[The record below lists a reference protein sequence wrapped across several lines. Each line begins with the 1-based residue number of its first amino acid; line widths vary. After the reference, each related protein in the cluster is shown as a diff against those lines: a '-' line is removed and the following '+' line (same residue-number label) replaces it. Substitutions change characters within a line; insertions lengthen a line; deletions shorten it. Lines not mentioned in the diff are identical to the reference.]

1 MRGLLRKDWKL
12 VKNQKQFFLTMG
24 AIALFFLVL
33 YDNPYFLVG
42 YMTIVFST
50 FSVNTIAY
58 DEADNGNAYL
68 FTLPISRKIYVRE
81 KYFFGILLMVITWG
95 VISGCAAAACIIRGI
110 EYEKGEFLSV
120 SLASLG
126 IAVFFLAFMIPMQL
140 KFGTAKTKTAAL
152 MIVGIAFFLSF
163 VLVRLAD
170 MFHTGFG
177 GIFKIFS
184 GLKLANIAVM
194 IGIIWVILV
203 TASYL
208 LSVKIMEKKEF

>member
-95 VISGCAAAACIIRGI
+95 VISGCAR
-110 EYEKGEFLSV
+110 V
-120 SLASLG
+120 
-126 IAVFFLAFMIPMQL
+126 
-140 KFGTAKTKTAAL
+140 
-152 MIVGIAFFLSF
+152 
-163 VLVRLAD
+163 
-170 MFHTGFG
+170 
-177 GIFKIFS
+177 
-184 GLKLANIAVM
+184 
-194 IGIIWVILV
+194 
-203 TASYL
+203 
-208 LSVKIMEKKEF
+208 